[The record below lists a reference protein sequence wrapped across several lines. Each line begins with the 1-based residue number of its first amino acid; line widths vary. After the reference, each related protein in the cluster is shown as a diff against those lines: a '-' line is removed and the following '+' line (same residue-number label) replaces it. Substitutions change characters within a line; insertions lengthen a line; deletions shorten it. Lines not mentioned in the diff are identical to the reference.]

1 MIFLTWLS
9 QMHES
14 SWYILTRCVLI
25 TCAMLFSALVVL
37 IFAGGTSVSSSLLQT
52 YAAHTAAMAPV
63 VLAAGGFGSA
73 FLEDILGP
81 RP

>member
-52 YAAHTAAMAPV
+52 YAAHTAASFV
-63 VLAAGGFGSA
+63 GGYKH
-73 FLEDILGP
+73 LPIRWTL
-81 RP
+81 R